1 METNMSIAELKRENA
16 ELKSANRE
24 LQNQLS
30 LMRTIFDRI
39 SEGVVAT
46 NLEGEFLLANP
57 TAMGIVGMGP
67 TEEAPEEWAPHY
79 GTFYPD
85 RVTPVPSPELPLYKA
100 MQGEITNNVELFI
113 RNAERPDGVFI
124 SVSGRPLL
132 DETGSLIGGVAVLRD
147 VSELREV
154 QEQLEATITD
164 LQDQT
169 ELMDAIFNS
178 ISDGVIVADKQ
189 GKYVL
194 FNETAKQMAGH
205 SLDNV
210 YIKHA
215 SQKFGLFEPDGKSPF
230 PVEKLPLARAI
241 RGEPIDRVE
250 ILIRNPQLP
259 QGIYASIS
267 GRPLYNEAGD
277 VTGGVAVICDIST
290 LKETEAQLQAL
301 NNQLADQSELLH
313 SIFNSISDGVLVA
326 DETGSITISNPSV
339 ERIVGVAISSEV
351 LEDWCDLHECFY
363 PDGITPFPPEEQ
375 PLVQA
380 LHGISTDDVE
390 IFVKNSEVPDGVYIN
405 VNGRPLQSGDGSYK
419 GGVIVFHDVT
429 GRVRDAEALNQ
440 AFTQGRLEV
449 VDTILHDI
457 GNAINSVAVGIDT
470 IREQLARD
478 RLVNRLAA
486 LAHAIEQHQDD
497 LISYIKN
504 DPQGK
509 NVVPFLLMLSSDFAN
524 TYQGFKETVERVRD
538 RTRHIVDIIRTQR
551 MYRSTGRGRKVINL
565 AVAISDAIKILQNSI
580 DRRQIQIEIDCDNAP
595 QEILIQESPFHQMLV
610 NLIKNSIEAI
620 DDLTTSG
627 KASEL
632 PRIQIRA
639 YIDDD
644 FLCIAITDNGI
655 GIAPQNIKKIFAV
668 GFTTKKHGNGLGLHS
683 SANFMTS
690 SGGKIQPFSEG
701 IGKGATMCIM
711 LRRSSIQLDNYQDLE
726 WVGETDGQF

>member
-57 TAMGIVGMGP
+57 TAMGIVGMGETDEKP
-67 TEEAPEEWAPHY
+67 NDWAPHY

-85 RVTPVPSPELPLYKA
+85 KVTPIPSTELPLYKA

-113 RNAERPDGVFI
+113 RNTERPDGVFI

-132 DETGSLIGGVAVLRD
+132 NETGSLIGGVIVLRD

-154 QEQLEATITD
+154 RKQLEATITD

-178 ISDGVIVADKQ
+178 ISDGVIVADKN

-194 FNETAKQMAGH
+194 FNETAKRMAGQN
-205 SLDNV
+205 LDNV

-215 SQKFGLFEPDGKSPF
+215 PQQFGLFEPDGQSPF
-230 PVEKLPLARAI
+230 PAEKLPLAQAL
-241 RGEPIDRVE
+241 RGEPANQVNM
-250 ILIRNPQLP
+250 LIRNPQLP

-580 DRRQIQIEIDCDNAP
+580 DRRQIQIEIDCGNAP
-595 QEILIQESPFHQMLV
+595 QEILIQESPFHQVLV

-632 PRIQIRA
+632 PRIQVRA

-655 GIAPQNIKKIFAV
+655 GIAPQDIKKIFSV

-683 SANFMTS
+683 SANFMARC
-690 SGGKIQPFSEG
+690 GGKIQPFSEG

-711 LRRSSIQLDNYQDLE
+711 LRRSSIQLDNHQDLE
-726 WVGETDGQF
+726 WVEETDGQF